1 MSSSKPSEGSSHRVG
16 WGDRALDWAA
26 TMVCWAWFTLG
37 FVIFFS
43 WRYLAWALLVKNP
56 EIKFQRWNSSFYR
69 IFFRVVGATMPRQKI
84 EVDKKVADITS
95 SVVVC
100 NHLSYLDPLLLISLF
115 PRHRT
120 IVKTRFFSTPI
131 FGWMISKSGYLP
143 ATGEGRL
150 AGLMIRQM
158 ETMAHYFQD
167 GGNLFIFP
175 EGTRSRDGRIGEFNS
190 GAFKI
195 ARMCKAPLYVLK
207 LSNTDKLFTPGKF
220 VFNSRIRNTIRVEL
234 IAHIVPDYHNNP
246 PTTAELMRWVL
257 QVYEENSG
265 AVEESDGHRQKP
277 DGENK

>member
-1 MSSSKPSEGSSHRVG
+1 MSASKQPEGSRHRVG
-16 WGDRALDWAA
+16 RGDRVLDWAA
-26 TMVCWAWFTLG
+26 TMACWAWFTLG

-43 WRYLAWALLVKNP
+43 WRYLAWALFVKNP

-84 EVDKKVADITS
+84 EVDKNVADITS
-95 SVVVC
+95 AVVVC

-120 IVKTRFFSTPI
+120 IVKTKFFSTPI
-131 FGWMISKSGYLP
+131 FGWMITRSGYIP

-150 AGLMIRQM
+150 AGRMIRQM
-158 ETMAHYFQD
+158 ETMEDYLLG

-175 EGTRSRDGRIGEFNS
+175 EGTRSRDGRMGEFNT

-220 VFNSRIRNTIRVEL
+220 VFNSRIENTIRVEL
-234 IAHIVPDYHNNP
+234 IAHIIPDYQNNP
-246 PTTAELMRWVL
+246 PSTAELMQRVL

-265 AVEESDGHRQKP
+265 TVGGNGLRRQ
-277 DGENK
+277 DDDVANS